1 MAAVAT
7 IIVVMFGLGLLT
19 MMATPAFVICLL
31 GTVWSLA
38 ENHQEAF
45 MPFVLGMIVF
55 GVLSCF
61 NRPVYW

>member
-1 MAAVAT
+1 
-7 IIVVMFGLGLLT
+7 MFGLGLLT